1 VTRRLHAFAL
11 SPYCRKVRLALAEKG
26 LGVDLIETQPWER
39 PRALVKLNPAGETP
53 VLVEQDGT
61 TVVDSYAI
69 CEYLEEAYPRHPLL
83 PQRLDARA
91 EARRLVAWFDG
102 RFRAEV
108 TETLLDEKVM
118 RRMRRDGGPDS
129 EYIRIGA
136 ANLRAHLEY
145 VAQLA
150 DRRNW
155 LAGEALTLADFAAAA
170 HISCLDY
177 IGEVDWSAYPAAR
190 NWYAR
195 IKSRPAFRTLLSD
208 HVPGIP
214 AADHYADVD
223 F

>member
-1 VTRRLHAFAL
+1 VTRRLYAFPL
-11 SPYCRKVRLALAEKG
+11 SPYCRKVRLALAEQS
-26 LGVDLIETQPWER
+26 LGVDLIETRPWER
-39 PRALVKLNPAGETP
+39 PHDLVRLNPAGETP
-53 VLVEQDGT
+53 VLVEADGT
-61 TVVDSYAI
+61 AIVDSSVI
-69 CEYLEEAYPRHPLL
+69 CEYLEEAYPEHPLL
-83 PQRLDARA
+83 PRRLDERA

-118 RRMRRDGGPDS
+118 GRLRRDGVPDS
-129 EYIRIGA
+129 ECIRIGA

-155 LAGEALTLADFAAAA
+155 LAGESLTLADFAAAG
-170 HISCLDY
+170 HLSCLDY
-177 IGEVDWSAYPAAR
+177 IGEVEWSAFPAAR
-190 NWYAR
+190 DWYAR
-195 IKSRPAFRTLLSD
+195 IKSRPAFRSLLSD

-214 AADHYADVD
+214 AEAHYADVD

>member
-1 VTRRLHAFAL
+1 MTRRLYAFSL
-11 SPYCRKVRLALAEKG
+11 SPWCRKVRLALAEKG
-26 LGVDLIETQPWER
+26 LGVDLVETRPWER
-39 PRALVKLNPAGETP
+39 PRDLVRLNPAGETP
-53 VLVEQDGT
+53 VLVEADGRV
-61 TVVDSYAI
+61 VVDSTVI
-69 CEYLEEAYPRHPLL
+69 CEYLEEAYPEHPLL
-83 PQRLDARA
+83 PRRLDERA

-118 RRMRRDGGPDS
+118 SRMRRDGVPDS
-129 EYIRIGA
+129 AYIRIGA

-155 LAGEALTLADFAAAA
+155 LAGESLTLADFAAAG
-170 HISCLDY
+170 HLSCLDY
-177 IGEVDWSAYPAAR
+177 IGAVEWGAFPAAR

-195 IKSRPAFRTLLSD
+195 IKSRPAFRSLLSD

-214 AADHYADVD
+214 AAAHYADVD

>member
-1 VTRRLHAFAL
+1 MTRRLHAFPL

-26 LGVDLIETQPWER
+26 LGVDLVETRPWER
-39 PRALVKLNPAGETP
+39 PRDLVRLNPAGETP
-53 VLVEQDGT
+53 VLVEPDGT
-61 TVVDSYAI
+61 AIVDSCAI
-69 CEYLEEAYPRHPLL
+69 CEYLEEAYPETPLL
-83 PQRLDARA
+83 PRPLPERA

-118 RRMRRDGGPDS
+118 RRLRRDGEPDS
-129 EYIRIGA
+129 DFIRVGM

-145 VAQLA
+145 VAHLA

-155 LAGEALTLADFAAAA
+155 LAGDDLTLADFAAAA
-170 HISCLDY
+170 HLSCLDY
-177 IGEVDWSAYPAAR
+177 VGEVDWSAFPAAR
-190 NWYAR
+190 QWYAR

-214 AADHYADVD
+214 AAAHYADVD